1 MCGIAGILQDT
12 VSATVANRL
21 ARMHGAIAHRGPDDR
36 GVWQSPGGHAAYAH
50 TRLSIIDLSSAGH
63 QPMAIADG
71 RFTITY
77 NGEIYNFAELRR
89 SLSSTGVAFRSNSDT
104 EVILRLYE
112 SEGPAFVERL
122 RGMFA
127 FAIWDEHER
136 TCLLARDRFGIKPLY
151 YHEAGDVLTFAS
163 EVRAL
168 IASGVSATLDS
179 QATYEYFRSG
189 SVPEPLTLFRGV
201 RALEAGQYMIWRAG
215 RIATRQYWDINFD
228 SEDEE
233 PEPVQATRNALL
245 DSVAH
250 HFVGDVP
257 VGVFLSGG
265 VDSTAIV
272 ALARAVRPEKLRT
285 FSITFP
291 GSPLDE
297 GPQARR
303 TAEHF
308 ATEHHEWAVDAQT
321 ARPLFDEFLTAADQP
336 SIDGFNTY
344 TVSRLAGRQGVKVV
358 LSGLGGDEIFGGYPS
373 FREVPRL
380 ARMGRWLAGAGPAAR
395 GAVRVAGA
403 IAGSRVRR
411 LSDLV
416 ARPPSLEDAYQV
428 FRGIYTRDEA
438 LRLTEHY
445 VGGSGTVVDHVD
457 PLSTVSVGDPRDAVS
472 RLEITRYMR
481 NQLLRDTD
489 VMSMACGIE
498 LRVPFL
504 DSELFAT
511 MSRVRACQRLQPG
524 KRLLTEAVPEIP
536 EWVATRPKRGF
547 VFPMHQWFEQD
558 WAGEFD
564 NISQSKAKRIAP
576 MDTWYRKWSVLA
588 FEHWL
593 QRSAPQHG

>member
-1 MCGIAGILQDT
+1 MCGIAGILQDST
-12 VSATVANRL
+12 SATVMNRL
-21 ARMHGAIAHRGPDDR
+21 ATMHSAIAHRGPDDR

-89 SLSSTGVAFRSNSDT
+89 SLISTGVTFRSNSDT

-112 SEGPAFVERL
+112 LEGPAFVERL

-127 FAIWDEHER
+127 FAIWDEHEH

-168 IASGVSATLDS
+168 IASGVTTTLDT

-189 SVPEPLTLFRGV
+189 SVPEPLTLYRGV
-201 RALEAGQYMIWRAG
+201 RALEAGQYMIWRDG
-215 RIATRQYWDINFD
+215 QITTRQYWDINFD
-228 SEDEE
+228 SETEE
-233 PEPVQATRNALL
+233 QPIQATRTALL

-250 HFVGDVP
+250 HFVSDVP

-265 VDSTAIV
+265 LDSTAIV
-272 ALARAVRPEKLRT
+272 ALARTVQPETLRT

-308 ATEHHEWAVDAQT
+308 ATQHSEWAVDAQT
-321 ARPLFDEFLTAADQP
+321 ARPLFDEFLSAADQP

-344 TVSRLAGRQGVKVV
+344 TVSRLAGRHGVKVV

-380 ARMGRWLAGAGPAAR
+380 ARMGRWVSRAGPAAR
-395 GAVRVAGA
+395 AAIHVAGA

-416 ARPPSLEDAYQV
+416 ARSPSLEDAYQV

-438 LRLTEHY
+438 LALTDHY
-445 VGGSGTVVDHVD
+445 VGGSRTVVDHLD
-457 PLSTVSVGDPRDAVS
+457 SLSTVSVDDPRDVVS

-489 VMSMACGIE
+489 VMSMACGVE

-504 DSELFAT
+504 DSKLFAT
-511 MSRVRACQRLQPG
+511 MSHIPARQRLQPG
-524 KRLLTEAVPEIP
+524 KRLLTLAVPEIP

-547 VFPMHQWFEQD
+547 MFPMQQWFEHD
-558 WAGEFD
+558 WSGEFG
-564 NISQSKAKRIAP
+564 NSSRSRPPQIAR

-593 QRSAPQHG
+593 QRSTPQHV

>member
-1 MCGIAGILQDT
+1 MGVDEPPRAGQRRRSCLARGCGSIAPGRRTGVGTIAGAELTVCGIAGILRDAA
-12 VSATVANRL
+12 SATAANRVE
-21 ARMHGAIAHRGPDDR
+21 RMHTAIAHRGPDDR

-50 TRLSIIDLSSAGH
+50 TRLSIIDLSPAGH
-63 QPMAIADG
+63 QPMAIAAG

-89 SLSSTGVAFRSNSDT
+89 SLTSAGATFRSNSDT

-112 SEGPAFVERL
+112 LEGPACVERL

-127 FAIWDEHER
+127 FAIWDQRER
-136 TCLLARDRFGIKPLY
+136 TCFLARDRFGIKPLY
-151 YHEAGDVLTFAS
+151 YHEAGGVLTFAS

-168 IASGVSATLDS
+168 VASGVSTNLDP

-215 RIATRQYWDINFD
+215 QVTTRQYWDINFD
-228 SEDEE
+228 FEDAAA
-233 PEPVQATRNALL
+233 EPVQATRTALL

-250 HFVGDVP
+250 HFVSDVP

-265 VDSTAIV
+265 MDSTAIV
-272 ALARAVRPEKLRT
+272 ALARAVQPEKLRT

-308 ATEHHEWAVDAQT
+308 ATQHHEWAIDATT
-321 ARPLFDEFLTAADQP
+321 ARPLFDEFLSAADQP

-373 FREVPRL
+373 FQEVTRL
-380 ARMGRWLAGAGPAAR
+380 ARVGLWVARAGPAAR
-395 GAVRVAGA
+395 GALRVAGA

-416 ARPPSLEDAYQV
+416 ARRPSLED
-428 FRGIYTRDEA
+428 
-438 LRLTEHY
+438 
-445 VGGSGTVVDHVD
+445 
-457 PLSTVSVGDPRDAVS
+457 
-472 RLEITRYMR
+472 
-481 NQLLRDTD
+481 
-489 VMSMACGIE
+489 
-498 LRVPFL
+498 
-504 DSELFAT
+504 
-511 MSRVRACQRLQPG
+511 
-524 KRLLTEAVPEIP
+524 
-536 EWVATRPKRGF
+536 
-547 VFPMHQWFEQD
+547 
-558 WAGEFD
+558 
-564 NISQSKAKRIAP
+564 
-576 MDTWYRKWSVLA
+576 
-588 FEHWL
+588 
-593 QRSAPQHG
+593 

>member
-1 MCGIAGILQDT
+1 MCGIAGILQGT
-12 VSATVANRL
+12 APATVANRL

-168 IASGVSATLDS
+168 IASGVSATLDT

-201 RALEAGQYMIWRAG
+201 RALEAGQYMVWRAG

-272 ALARAVRPEKLRT
+272 ALARAVQPEKLRT
-285 FSITFP
+285 FSIAFP

-321 ARPLFDEFLTAADQP
+321 ARPLFDEFLSAADQP

-380 ARMGRWLAGAGPAAR
+380 ARMGRWLASAGPAAR

-504 DSELFAT
+504 DSELFANDVARPGVPAVAAGQAALDG
-511 MSRVRACQRLQPG
+511 SRPGNTGMGGHPPEARLHVSDAPMVRARLGRRIRRHLSIQRAANRSHG
-524 KRLLTEAVPEIP
+524 YVVSKV
-536 EWVATRPKRGF
+536 VG
-547 VFPMHQWFEQD
+547 
-558 WAGEFD
+558 AG
-564 NISQSKAKRIAP
+564 IRA
-576 MDTWYRKWSVLA
+576 LA
-588 FEHWL
+588 AAE
-593 QRSAPQHG
+593 RTAA